1 MAKNAKSNKFFSVIL
16 FMNALLGEET
26 FWAWKLQFITLCPK
40 W

>member
-1 MAKNAKSNKFFSVIL
+1 MAKNAWSNKFSVIL

-26 FWAWKLQFITLCPK
+26 FWPWKLQFITLHPK